1 MKLILPL
8 FVQFSMLFPLVA
20 GGLPQLS
27 DQPWIAQ
34 YSGYEQRKFRFSVS
48 LKGEGLLLPS
58 DGKDGFISDRFG
70 VKFAPVIE
78 ETLPD
83 GKVIGRLPVN
93 DGWEAIT
100 PATVDPEKLT
110 YQGTVAGGARF
121 EVNLEFDGAQIR
133 GGGRI
138 LEKGKSANP
147 LRFVLRVQVPDVY
160 IYQKK
165 DPEKRADLMKKDRVE
180 LVRADGKK
188 LKLDVA
194 KPIDAE
200 SPEFSGP
207 GITQARIEISA
218 YKDLRLELAADAGSV
233 FELWNKDAGALYQ
246 GFTLGWRHDPGK
258 DPAGKTR
265 FTLLMR

>member
-1 MKLILPL
+1 MKVIRPLLVPLAMLSPLPAE
-8 FVQFSMLFPLVA
+8 S
-20 GGLPQLS
+20 LPQLS
-27 DQPWIAQ
+27 EQPWIAQ
-34 YSGYEQRKFRFSVS
+34 YTGYEQRKFRFSIG
-48 LKGEGLLLPS
+48 LKGEGLLVPG
-58 DGKDGFISDRFG
+58 DGKGGFISDRFG
-70 VKFAPVIE
+70 VKFVPVIE

-83 GKVIGRLPVN
+83 GKVIGRLAVN

-100 PATVDPEKLT
+100 PAAADPEKVA

-133 GGGRI
+133 GGGRV

-160 IYQKK
+160 IYQKDAK
-165 DPEKRADLMKKDRVE
+165 KRAELMKGDRVDV
-180 LVRADGKK
+180 VRADGKK

-200 SPEFSGP
+200 TAEYSGP
-207 GITQARIEISA
+207 GITGARIEISGFKGA
-218 YKDLRLELAADAGSV
+218 RLEFAADAGSV

-246 GFTLGWRHDPGK
+246 GFTLGWRHDPAK
-258 DPAGKTR
+258 DPQGKSR
-265 FTLLMR
+265 FTLVVR